1 MRKIYEIGGLRLDAE
16 SRVLTQDG
24 EPVALGARAVAVL
37 VALVSRPNE
46 HVTKAEIM
54 DAAWPG
60 VVVEEANLAVQISAV
75 RRALARVPGGDG
87 WIETL
92 ARRGYR
98 FVGPVVELA
107 GRPPAAANAADRR
120 RTNVPQVLTSFVG
133 REREIAHIKQLLPT
147 TRLLTLTGTGGIG
160 KTRLSLQAAAE
171 VLDAYRDGVWFVDLA
186 PLSDPALVPR
196 ALAQVLGVKESSVQP
211 LMTTVCKHLRRKE
224 LLLLLDNC
232 EQVLGACADLAD
244 TLLRE
249 TAHVSM
255 IATSREA
262 LHVATERTYP
272 LDVLTVPNPKASAQ
286 TIARTDAVKLFVD
299 RARQQRPRFDLA
311 DQRSRA
317 VAQICVR
324 LDGLPL
330 ALELAAARV
339 AVLPVEE
346 IERLL
351 DQRFRLLI
359 GKGEVP
365 RQQTLRALIDWSYEL
380 LDEAEQRLFAR
391 LSVFAGGWTVAAAEA
406 IGADEG
412 VARDDVVYLLIALIE
427 KSLVVTDE
435 GGDRYRML
443 ESIRQYAGEKL
454 AAAADAEAVRTRH
467 RDYFLALAEEAEP
480 QLKGAE
486 QVQWLQ
492 RLHEEHDNLRAAH
505 ERCLATDGASA
516 GLRICGALQHF
527 WWMRGHL
534 SEGRERCARSLAQ
547 AGSETPTR
555 ERSNALSGAGALAWL
570 QGDYPAAKARHDES
584 LAIRRELGDQR
595 GIATSLSN
603 LGVLA
608 AAQGNYASARML
620 FEESLAI
627 LRQLDDPWGIAV
639 ALGNLGSV
647 ASEAGDLQVARSRH
661 EESLAIKRK
670 LGNRSGIAKTL
681 ESLASLAHERGDVAT
696 SRALQLEA
704 LGIARE
710 LGDRGRIA
718 NSLLNLGTLAC
729 VEGEFASA
737 RHLLSEGLTI
747 QREVGERRQIASLLE
762 GLALVAAEVEGPL
775 RAARIW
781 GAAERIRMEIG
792 APMAPAAQAHHD
804 LRVAAARAASGDDA
818 AFDNAWQDGRVLTLE
833 QAIELALGS
842 SVPRQ

>member
-1 MRKIYEIGGLRLDAE
+1 VRKIYEIGGLRLDAE

-211 LMTTVCKHLRRKE
+211 LMTTVCKNLRSKE

-330 ALELAAARV
+330 ALELAA
-339 AVLPVEE
+339 
-346 IERLL
+346 
-351 DQRFRLLI
+351 
-359 GKGEVP
+359 
-365 RQQTLRALIDWSYEL
+365 
-380 LDEAEQRLFAR
+380 
-391 LSVFAGGWTVAAAEA
+391 
-406 IGADEG
+406 
-412 VARDDVVYLLIALIE
+412 
-427 KSLVVTDE
+427 
-435 GGDRYRML
+435 
-443 ESIRQYAGEKL
+443 
-454 AAAADAEAVRTRH
+454 
-467 RDYFLALAEEAEP
+467 
-480 QLKGAE
+480 GAE
-486 QVQWLQ
+486 S
-492 RLHEEHDNLRAAH
+492 
-505 ERCLATDGASA
+505 RCC
-516 GLRICGALQHF
+516 R
-527 WWMRGHL
+527 WK
-534 SEGRERCARSLAQ
+534 RS
-547 AGSETPTR
+547 SVC
-555 ERSNALSGAGALAWL
+555 S
-570 QGDYPAAKARHDES
+570 
-584 LAIRRELGDQR
+584 
-595 GIATSLSN
+595 TS
-603 LGVLA
+603 
-608 AAQGNYASARML
+608 
-620 FEESLAI
+620 
-627 LRQLDDPWGIAV
+627 
-639 ALGNLGSV
+639 
-647 ASEAGDLQVARSRH
+647 
-661 EESLAIKRK
+661 
-670 LGNRSGIAKTL
+670 
-681 ESLASLAHERGDVAT
+681 
-696 SRALQLEA
+696 
-704 LGIARE
+704 
-710 LGDRGRIA
+710 
-718 NSLLNLGTLAC
+718 
-729 VEGEFASA
+729 
-737 RHLLSEGLTI
+737 
-747 QREVGERRQIASLLE
+747 
-762 GLALVAAEVEGPL
+762 
-775 RAARIW
+775 
-781 GAAERIRMEIG
+781 
-792 APMAPAAQAHHD
+792 
-804 LRVAAARAASGDDA
+804 ASGC
-818 AFDNAWQDGRVLTLE
+818 
-833 QAIELALGS
+833 
-842 SVPRQ
+842 